1 MVQSNKGVD
10 KVRVVVDRIEKNQ
23 ENKKIFVFE
32 ASGDDIEIHEDNI
45 PTEKVDKIRSGD
57 ILEIELSDGK
67 ILSAEILT
75 NETEKKREEMKS
87 RLNGLFSK
95 KKK

>member
-32 ASGDDIEIHEDNI
+32 AGGDNIEIHEDNI